1 LSRVKLPKSF
11 LAVNLAE
18 SHTFHKKE
26 ELSDELTESTAAE
39 TRPSTEESNTATTAE
54 MKPVKSEAMTEP
66 VAEETK
72 PAGSGGDPPTT
83 SL

>member
-1 LSRVKLPKSF
+1 
-11 LAVNLAE
+11 
-18 SHTFHKKE
+18 
-26 ELSDELTESTAAE
+26 
-39 TRPSTEESNTATTAE
+39 
-54 MKPVKSEAMTEP
+54 MKPVKSEAITEP